1 MHEPILGIDTG
12 DRRCGLALSDDLRML
27 AHPLETVD
35 VVKTDVVARILEI
48 VESRRVSLVVVGHPR
63 NMDGSYGPMAEKAK
77 LFAEKLREKLPCSVK
92 LWDERLTTVSASR
105 ALHEAGR
112 DTRKQKAVIDQAAA
126 QIILQSWLDA
136 HPEPL

>member
-1 MHEPILGIDTG
+1 MHDPILGVDSG
-12 DRRCGLALSDDLRML
+12 ERRCGLALSDDLRML

-35 VVKTDVVARILEI
+35 VVKTNVVARIAEI
-48 VESRRVSLVVVGHPR
+48 VESRRVALVVVGHPR

-77 LFAEKLREKLPCSVK
+77 AFAEKLRERLPCPVK
-92 LWDERLTTVSASR
+92 LWDERLTTVAATR

-112 DTRKQKAVIDQAAA
+112 DTRKQRAVIDQAAA

>member
-1 MHEPILGIDTG
+1 MNEPILGIDTG

-35 VVKTDVVARILEI
+35 VRQTDVFARIAEVVKT
-48 VESRRVSLVVVGHPR
+48 RRVALVVIGHPR

-77 LFAEKLREKLPCSVK
+77 LFAEKLRGQLPCPVK
-92 LWDERLTTVSASR
+92 LWDERLTTVAASR
-105 ALHEAGR
+105 ALQEAGR
-112 DTRKQKAVIDQAAA
+112 NTRKQKGVIDQAAA

-136 HPEPL
+136 HPEL

>member
-1 MHEPILGIDTG
+1 MHDPILGVDTG

-35 VVKTDVVARILEI
+35 VVETDVFARIEEI
-48 VESRRVSLVVVGHPR
+48 VKSRRVARVVTGHPR
-63 NMDGSYGPMAEKAK
+63 NMDGSYGPRAEKARE
-77 LFAEKLREKLPCSVK
+77 FAEKLRLRLPCPVE
-92 LWDERLTTVSASR
+92 LWDERLTTVAASR
-105 ALHEAGR
+105 ALREAGR
-112 DTRKQKAVIDQAAA
+112 DARKQKAVIDQAAA